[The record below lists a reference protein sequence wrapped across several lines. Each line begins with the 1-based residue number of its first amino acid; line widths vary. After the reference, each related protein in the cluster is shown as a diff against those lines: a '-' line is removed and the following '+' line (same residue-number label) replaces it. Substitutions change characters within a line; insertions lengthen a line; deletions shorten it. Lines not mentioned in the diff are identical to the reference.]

1 MSTTVPLGTDAD
13 PDLRTALAEANVPCL
28 LMVLVQL
35 TGDRRWLAPPYAPT
49 RARGMDDHDS
59 GGVPE
64 AVQAEIREAAADAVR
79 AHLAGR
85 RVAVPAPRGA
95 TLLEMLRVFTGEHV
109 PDEYEEMMAETLG
122 GAPAPDPAPRARVP
136 EGFDALVI
144 GAGVAGL
151 LAVRTLRAMG
161 VGVLALERNDDV
173 GGTWLE
179 NRYPGAGVDTPSYL
193 YSYSFR
199 PRAWSTHFGRRGEV
213 FDYVGELADA
223 EDLRRSVRC
232 GVEVESAIW
241 DESARR
247 WSVVCRTAD
256 GARETLTAAVLV
268 SAVGQ
273 LNRPSVPDLPGI
285 DSFHGPLVHSAR
297 WPDDLDVT
305 GRRVAVV
312 GSGASAMQIV
322 PAIAERAGSVTVF
335 QRSPQ
340 WIAPHPQYF
349 APITAG
355 RHRVLRDVPFYASWY
370 RARLAWT
377 FNDKVH
383 ATLVVDPAW
392 EHPERA
398 VNAANDAHRRF
409 FTRYLTSE
417 LAGRPDLVA
426 KALPTYPPFGKRM
439 LLDNGWFAALRRDDV
454 ELVTDA
460 VAEILPHGVRTVAG
474 EEREA
479 DVVVMAT
486 GFRAHEFLAGVDVRG
501 RRGASLS
508 RTWGEDDAWAHLG
521 VSVPAFP
528 NLYLLSGPNTA
539 LGHGGSQITIIE
551 LQMRYIARLLTAM
564 IERGIDAV
572 EVRDDV
578 ARNYRDEVD
587 AAHATMIWTH
597 HGMTNWYRNRAGRV
611 VNTLPWRIV
620 DYRARLDAAGLEDF
634 HQEAGAERVPAPPNT
649 GP

>member
-1 MSTTVPLGTDAD
+1 MSTTVPLETDAD
-13 PDLRTALAEANVPCL
+13 PDPDLLAALAEANVPCL
-28 LMVLVQL
+28 LMVLFQL
-35 TGDRRWLAPPYAPT
+35 TGDRRWLLPPFAPT

-59 GGVPE
+59 GGLPE
-64 AVQAEIREAAADAVR
+64 TVQVEVREATVDAVR
-79 AHLAGR
+79 AYRDGR
-85 RVAVPAPRGA
+85 RVAVPAPRGE
-95 TLLEMLRVFTGEHV
+95 TLLEMLRVFTGEPV

-122 GAPAPDPAPRARVP
+122 VAPVVDPVPRAPVP
-136 EGFDALVI
+136 DGFDALVV

-151 LAVRTLRAMG
+151 LAVRTLRGMG
-161 VGVLALERNDDV
+161 VGVLALERNADV

-179 NRYPGAGVDTPSYL
+179 NRYPGAGVDTPSYI

-199 PRAWSTHFGRRGEV
+199 PRAWTTHFGKRDEV
-213 FDYVGELADA
+213 FDYVADLADA

-232 GVEVESAIW
+232 GVEVESATW
-241 DESARR
+241 DDTVHR
-247 WSVVCRTAD
+247 WHVGTRSAD
-256 GARETLTAAVLV
+256 GTRETLTAAVLV

-273 LNRPSVPDLPGI
+273 LNRPSVPDLPGL
-285 DSFHGPLVHSAR
+285 DAFDGPLVHSAR
-297 WPDDLDVT
+297 WPDDLDVA

-322 PAIAERAGSVTVF
+322 PAIAERAGAVTVF

-340 WIAPHPQYF
+340 WIAPNAQYF
-349 APITAG
+349 APIGDA
-355 RHRVLRDVPFYASWY
+355 RHRVLRDVPFYAGWY

-383 ATLVVDPAW
+383 ATLAVDPAW

-409 FTRYLTSE
+409 FTSYLESE

-454 ELVTDA
+454 ELVSDA
-460 VAEILPHGVRTVAG
+460 VAEVLPHGVRTTAG
-474 EEREA
+474 EEYDA

-501 RRGASLS
+501 RDGAVLTD
-508 RTWGEDDAWAHLG
+508 TWGDDDAWAHLG
-521 VSVPAFP
+521 VSVPGFP
-528 NLYLLSGPNTA
+528 NLFLLSGPNTA

-551 LQMRYIARLLTAM
+551 LQMRYVARLLSEM
-564 IERGIDAV
+564 VDRGIEAV
-572 EVRDDV
+572 EVHDDV
-578 ARNYRDEVD
+578 AHAYRDEVD
-587 AAHATMIWTH
+587 AAHAAMIWTH

-620 DYRARLDAAGLEDF
+620 DYRARLEGAGLDDF
-634 HQEAGAERVPAPPNT
+634 GTDEATADRG